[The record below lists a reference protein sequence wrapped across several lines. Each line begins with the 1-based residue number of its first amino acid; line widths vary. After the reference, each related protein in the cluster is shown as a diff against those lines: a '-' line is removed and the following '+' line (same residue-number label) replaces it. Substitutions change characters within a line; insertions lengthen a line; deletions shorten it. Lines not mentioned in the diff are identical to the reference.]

1 MKSLRMEEQKRGSCW
16 LELPA
21 AVGGAEGGADEGGE
35 GGAGEGGAATP
46 AAA

>member
-21 AVGGAEGGADEGGE
+21 AVGGADKGGAGVG
-35 GGAGEGGAATP
+35 GEGGAATP

>member
-1 MKSLRMEEQKRGSCW
+1 MKSLRMEEQKSGSCW

-21 AVGGAEGGADEGGE
+21 VVGGAEGGADVG
-35 GGAGEGGAATP
+35 GEGGAATP

>member
-1 MKSLRMEEQKRGSCW
+1 MKSLRMEEQKSGSCW

-21 AVGGAEGGADEGGE
+21 VVGGADE

>member
-1 MKSLRMEEQKRGSCW
+1 MKSLRMEEQKSGSCW

-21 AVGGAEGGADEGGE
+21 MVGGADE

>member
-1 MKSLRMEEQKRGSCW
+1 MKSLRMEEQKSGSCW

-21 AVGGAEGGADEGGE
+21 AVGGADEGGAGE

>member
-1 MKSLRMEEQKRGSCW
+1 MKSLRMEEQKSGSCW

-21 AVGGAEGGADEGGE
+21 VVGGADEGGE